1 MPKKARRGR
10 GEGSIIQRPD
20 GLWAGQVSLG
30 YDAEGKR
37 IRRTVYGATKK
48 EAQEKILTLQQDA
61 LTGKPVKQEKLTIDQ
76 HFQDWFRTKK
86 TNLKVTTYAGYV
98 QLYDTHI
105 KPVFGGL
112 QVKALD
118 YRRINA
124 LYELLDEKGL
134 SKRTVA
140 YVAFVLKSGLDDA
153 VRKGILSSNPA
164 KLAAKRTGEQKEAR
178 YLKQDE
184 MRLLLDA
191 AVGERL
197 EDAYILALHTGL
209 RPGEWLGLPW
219 DAVDLEE
226 KKLTVKQG
234 LKELSGKKLPV
245 KVFLGDVKTN
255 AGRRTITLP
264 PAAVS
269 ALKRQKKR
277 QLEDRL
283 AAGEEWSNEHN
294 LVFTTRTGN
303 PLRRTDIAKRE
314 WRRVLFGM
322 AEKSLEKRLGRSL
335 TKEERKDRNQ
345 LIRQA
350 GLHDVTFHTLRH
362 THAGILIFQGV
373 DPKTLSKRLGH
384 TNVAFTLQVYG
395 HLLPGQDERA
405 ADAVEAFFKTL

>member
-10 GEGSIIQRPD
+10 GEGTITQRPD
-20 GLWAGQVSLG
+20 GTWTGQVSLG

-37 IRRTVYGATKK
+37 IRRTVYGKTKR
-48 EAQEKILTLQQDA
+48 EVQEKILKLQQDA

-86 TNLKVTTYAGYV
+86 PELKITTYAGYV
-98 QLYDTHI
+98 QLYGTHI

-134 SKRTVA
+134 SRRTVA
-140 YVAFVLKSGLDDA
+140 YVAFVLKSGLEDA
-153 VRKGILSSNPA
+153 VRKGIIPANPA
-164 KLAAKRTGEQKEAR
+164 KLAAKRGQDRKEAR
-178 YLKQDE
+178 CLNQDE

-209 RPGEWLGLPW
+209 RPGEWLGLSW
-219 DAVDLEE
+219 DAADLEA

-234 LKELSGKKLPV
+234 LKELSRKGSPR
-245 KVFLGDVKTN
+245 VFLGDTKTN

-264 PAAVS
+264 PAAAA

-283 AAGEEWSNEHN
+283 AAGEKWGNEHN
-294 LVFTTRTGN
+294 LVFTTRDGA

-314 WRRVLFGM
+314 WKRVLFRM
-322 AEKSLEKRLGRSL
+322 AEKSLETKHGRPL
-335 TKEERKDRNQ
+335 AKEEKKDRNAV
-345 LIRQA
+345 IRRA
-350 GLHDVTFHTLRH
+350 GLDDITFHTLRH
-362 THAGILIFQGV
+362 THASILIFQGV
-373 DPKTLSKRLGH
+373 DPKALSKRLGH
-384 TNVAFTLQVYG
+384 TNIAFTLQVYG

-405 ADAVEAFFKTL
+405 ADAVEAFFKNL

>member
-1 MPKKARRGR
+1 MPKKTRRGR
-10 GEGSIIQRPD
+10 GEGSIAQRPD

-37 IRRTVYGATKK
+37 IRRTVYGKTKR
-48 EAQEKILTLQQDA
+48 EVQEKILNLQQDA
-61 LTGKPVKQEKLTIDQ
+61 LTGKPVKQEKLTVDQ
-76 HFQDWFRTKK
+76 HFQDWFRTKI
-86 TNLKVTTYAGYV
+86 TNLKATTYAGYV

-124 LYELLDEKGL
+124 FYELLDEKGL

-153 VRKGILSSNPA
+153 VRKGIIPSNPA
-164 KLAAKRTGEQKEAR
+164 KLAAKRTQDKKEAR
-178 YLKQDE
+178 YLNQDE

-191 AVGERL
+191 TVGERL

-209 RPGEWLGLPW
+209 RPGEWLGLSW
-219 DAVDLEE
+219 DAVNLEE
-226 KKLTVKQG
+226 RKLTVKQG
-234 LKELSGKKLPV
+234 LKELAG

-264 PAAVS
+264 PAAVA

-283 AAGEEWSNEHN
+283 AAGEKWNNEHN
-294 LVFTTRTGN
+294 LVFTTRTGS
-303 PLRRTDIAKRE
+303 PLRRTGIAKRE
-314 WRRVLFGM
+314 WRRVLFRM
-322 AEKSLEKRLGRSL
+322 AEKSLEKKFGRPL
-335 TKEERKDRNQ
+335 TKEEKKDRDR

-362 THAGILIFQGV
+362 THASVLIFQGV
-373 DPKTLSKRLGH
+373 DPKALSKRLGH
-384 TNVAFTLQVYG
+384 TNIAFTLQVYG

-405 ADAVEAFFKTL
+405 ADAVETFFKTL